1 MLSLNHTALH
11 KIKVHA
17 MQTYP
22 EECCGVIL
30 GKNTDDGK
38 RIVCDVI
45 EIRNARDDNRARR
58 FLVTPEDY
66 RSAEEEA
73 RRQQVDLLGW
83 YHSHPDHP
91 AQPSEFDREHAL
103 PWFSYII
110 VSVENGV
117 PATVRSWE
125 LLDDRSAYREQSLE
139 VLDGEFTHVCT

>member
-1 MLSLNHTALH
+1 MISLNHTALH

-30 GKNTDDGK
+30 GRSADDGR

-45 EIRNARDDNRARR
+45 EIRNSRDDNRARR

-66 RSAEEEA
+66 RFAEEEA

-91 AQPSEFDREHAL
+91 SQPSDIDREHAL

-110 VSVENGV
+110 ISVEGGV
-117 PATVRSWE
+117 PGSVQSWE
-125 LLDDRSAYREQSLE
+125 LLDDRSAYREQPLE
-139 VLDGEFTHVCT
+139 VLDGECTHVCT

>member
-1 MLSLNHTALH
+1 MTSLNHTALH

-22 EECCGVIL
+22 EECCGVLL
-30 GKNTDDGK
+30 GKNTDDGR

-91 AQPSEFDREHAL
+91 SQPSEFDREHAL

-110 VSVENGV
+110 ISVEDGV
-117 PATVRSWE
+117 PGSVQSWE
-125 LLDDRSAYREQSLE
+125 LLDDRSAYREQPLE
-139 VLDGEFTHVCT
+139 VLDGEFTHVCK